1 MANFEDNWWM
11 HFVPECF
18 FDTVL
23 LKKLLQTNKRIV
35 HRKGCNNVVNDL
47 DSIRLKDSFAVALID
62 KDKRELDYLK
72 ECTVL
77 YKGCRL
83 VLLKHNTRKHFI
95 IQLAPPLEH
104 WIIEVLEEN
113 VLKVEDFGYSRD
125 YKKLKKQ
132 IKNDIDNEGDEKL
145 NKLVNAIIKTDCASI
160 KKIKSFLHYL
170 KEKNYQVDINELING

>member
-23 LKKLLQTNKRIV
+23 LKKILQTNKRLV

-47 DSIRLKDSFAVALID
+47 DSSRLRDSFAVALID
-62 KDKRELDYLK
+62 KDKRALNYLK

-77 YKGCRL
+77 YEKDRL
-83 VLLKHNTRKHFI
+83 VLLKHKSRKHFI
-95 IQLAPPLEH
+95 IQLNPPLEQ
-104 WIIEVLEEN
+104 WVLEILQEN
-113 VLKVEDFGYSRD
+113 GLKIEDFGYPRE
-125 YKKLKKQ
+125 YKRLKRQ
-132 IKNDIDNEGDEKL
+132 IKDDIENENDEKL
-145 NKLVNAIIKTDCASI
+145 NRLVNAIIKTDCASV

-170 KEKNYQVDINELING
+170 KDKNYEADINTLING